1 MPTLLAMTKGAHD
14 PASRFRLV
22 QWIPHLE
29 RAGWEVKHYP
39 CRPDHMWSSSLSG
52 HWVRALHHRTG
63 KAVRWANRLRDIN
76 TCGSAD
82 AVFVNRNLAG
92 RGIFLERRLLKSNP
106 RVIFD
111 FDDAIFVGPG
121 ERVAELMCRNAAW
134 VTPGNDYLAEYARQ
148 FTDRVTVVPTVI
160 DTDRYPALP
169 CHNRPLVRVGW
180 SGSDQSL
187 PTTLFPY
194 LGMLRDLQKS
204 FKFELVIVTNTRP
217 ILPVVDLEWRFHAWS
232 AEDESR
238 LGEKFDIG
246 LMPLLDDHFQRG
258 KCGLKLLQYM
268 AAGLPTIASPVGVN
282 RQITEPGVTGFLAS
296 TGTEWAQAIQNLISN
311 PSLRIAM
318 GAAGRQRCR
327 NDYSVERWMPVML
340 FLLGRVASLPSHA
353 IA

>member
-1 MPTLLAMTKGAHD
+1 MPALLAMTKGMHD

-29 RAGWEVKHYP
+29 RAGWDVKHFP
-39 CRPDHMWSSSLSG
+39 CRPDHIWSSSLSG
-52 HWVRALHHRTG
+52 RWARALHHRAG
-63 KAVRWANRLRDIN
+63 KAVRWVNRLRDIN
-76 TCGSAD
+76 ACGKAD

-92 RGIFLERRLLKSNP
+92 RGISLERRLLTRNP
-106 RVIFD
+106 RVLFD

-134 VTPGNDYLAEYARQ
+134 VTPGNDYLAEYARR

-160 DTDRYPALP
+160 DTERYPAP
-169 CHNRPLVRVGW
+169 PYHDRPVIRVGW

-187 PTTLFPY
+187 PATLFPF

-204 FKFELVIVTNTRP
+204 VKFELVVLTNTRP
-217 ILPVVDLEWRFHAWS
+217 ILPVAGLDWTFHPWS

-238 LGEKFDIG
+238 LGEKFDVG
-246 LMPLLDDHFQRG
+246 LMPLVDDDFQRG

-282 RQITEPGVTGFLAS
+282 RQITEPGVTGYLAS
-296 TGTEWAQAIQNLISN
+296 TGTEWAQAIRSLIAN
-311 PSLRIAM
+311 PRLRMAM

-327 NDYSVERWMPVML
+327 SHYSVERWLPVML
-340 FLLGRVASLPSHA
+340 HLLGKVASLPVRA